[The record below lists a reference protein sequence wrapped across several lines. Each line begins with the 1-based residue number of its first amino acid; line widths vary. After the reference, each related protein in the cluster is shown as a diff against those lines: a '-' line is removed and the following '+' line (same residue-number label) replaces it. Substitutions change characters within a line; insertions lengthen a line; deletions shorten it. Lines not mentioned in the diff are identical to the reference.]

1 LKCCL
6 NIDKKHIP
14 KPVSTGLN
22 SVFRKGLNSVFRKPK
37 PFERRGLDEKVG
49 SFVYMDCTG
58 VGFVF
63 LFDGIEI

>member
-14 KPVSTGLN
+14 KPVST
-22 SVFRKGLNSVFRKPK
+22 GLNSVFRKPK

-49 SFVYMDCTG
+49 SFVYMDRTG

>member
-1 LKCCL
+1 M
-6 NIDKKHIP
+6 
-14 KPVSTGLN
+14 N

>member
-1 LKCCL
+1 LIKR
-6 NIDKKHIP
+6 HIP
-14 KPVSTGLN
+14 KPVST
-22 SVFRKGLNSVFRKPK
+22 GLNSVFRKPK